1 MVSAEVRK
9 NMLQQLPKPTFVDRL
24 SGAYGILLKRAEQL
38 EEEAAE
44 MRRRAKALKDR
55 GMDYDHDAMEEE
67 RARSCTG
74 KKRYRTEKGAGT
86 AAGAATAER
95 DVKLRTY
102 RCVFCDGWH
111 LTKLDLAGFAQNVER
126 AREEGSS
133 AAEGETTTPAPES
146 PPPSEPP
153 PSAGRRSE

>member
-1 MVSAEVRK
+1 MP
-9 NMLQQLPKPTFVDRL
+9 QQQPKPPFVDRL
-24 SGAYGILLKRAEQL
+24 SGAYGMLLQRAERL

-44 MRRRAKALKDR
+44 MRRRAQSLKDR
-55 GMDYDHDAMEEE
+55 GMDFDHDAMEEE

-86 AAGAATAER
+86 AAGAATDER
-95 DVKLRTY
+95 GVKLRTY

-126 AREEGSS
+126 AREAESS
-133 AAEGETTTPAPES
+133 AASGDTTTPAPES
-146 PPPSEPP
+146 PPPLSPP
-153 PSAGRRSE
+153 PSGGRRSE